1 MDFTHLHVHTEY
13 SLLDGSAKIKS
24 LVKRAKELGYDSL
37 AITDHGVMYG
47 VIDFYEAARAEG
59 IKPLIGC
66 EIYVSPGSRFDR
78 ENTRGEER
86 YYHLVLLA
94 ENNQGY
100 KNLSKIVSRG
110 FTEGFYYKPR
120 VDMEVLEQYH
130 EGIIA
135 LSACLAGEVAVN
147 LRKNNYEGA
156 KEAALRHLKIFGENN
171 YFLEMQDHGLAE
183 QATVNAGVM
192 RLSKELGIPMVVTND
207 SHYILAED
215 WEAHDIL
222 LCIQTNRKVHEED
235 RMRYTGGQYY
245 LKSKEELG
253 KAHEGGAT

>member
-1 MDFTHLHVHTEY
+1 
-13 SLLDGSAKIKS
+13 
-24 LVKRAKELGYDSL
+24 
-37 AITDHGVMYG
+37 
-47 VIDFYEAARAEG
+47 
-59 IKPLIGC
+59 
-66 EIYVSPGSRFDR
+66 
-78 ENTRGEER
+78 
-86 YYHLVLLA
+86 
-94 ENNQGY
+94 
-100 KNLSKIVSRG
+100 
-110 FTEGFYYKPR
+110 
-120 VDMEVLEQYH
+120 MEVLEQYH

-215 WEAHDIL
+215 WS
-222 LCIQTNRKVHEED
+222 TR
-235 RMRYTGGQYY
+235 
-245 LKSKEELG
+245 
-253 KAHEGGAT
+253 